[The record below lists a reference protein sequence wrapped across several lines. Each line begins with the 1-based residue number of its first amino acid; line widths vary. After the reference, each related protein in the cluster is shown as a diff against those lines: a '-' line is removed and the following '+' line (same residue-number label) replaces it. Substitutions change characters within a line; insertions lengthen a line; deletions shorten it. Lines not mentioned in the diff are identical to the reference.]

1 MSHAIGVIYPLDE
14 EERMQRQTHTA
25 RIFPIDKGGVVVV
38 VWGGQKQKPTIG
50 GHERE
55 DSNHFAHKPLPLF
68 FLTLH
73 DELPW
78 LFLGCTPNHFICALF
93 SSSSCLFTWVKNQR
107 RFTF

>member
-1 MSHAIGVIYPLDE
+1 
-14 EERMQRQTHTA
+14 MQRQTHTHTA
-25 RIFPIDKGGVVVV
+25 RIFPIDKGG
-38 VWGGQKQKPTIG
+38 GGVGRAETETYNR

-78 LFLGCTPNHFICALF
+78 LFLGCTHPSSAPF
-93 SSSSCLFTWVKNQR
+93 SFFFFFSLGLKKPTAIYILV
-107 RFTF
+107 TP